1 MACARG
7 ACGREPLKLDSADVP
22 RLFSTALLFA
32 LLGATGLAFV
42 VTEGLK
48 LEPSPITKVSV
59 TKIFSP
65 TCECGGDSATI
76 AFRLRKSERLTLAIV
91 DSGDHLVQTLVG
103 PITQKKGTFS
113 AIWDGRD
120 QSGETVADGV
130 YRARVHLP
138 HRTIR
143 MPNKIRVDTTPPVV
157 KLRQVGPRVV
167 EPGQRLKVRY
177 LLNEPAQ
184 VFVFLNG
191 RRIVRGK
198 ATRLRW
204 KVEWQVRARPGKY
217 QVTVAARDI
226 AGNLSDATRAI
237 RLVVPLQVLT
247 ERLRVA
253 AGARFA
259 VRLETDGRA
268 YHWRLARQGGFAS
281 GRRLVLRAPRKPGRY
296 SVVIRQDKIPH
307 QVTVVVHR

>member
-1 MACARG
+1 
-7 ACGREPLKLDSADVP
+7 VP

-59 TKIFSP
+59 TKVFSP
-65 TCECGGDSATI
+65 ACECGSDSARI
-76 AFRLRKSERLTLAIV
+76 AFRLRKPQRLTLAIV
-91 DSGDHLVQTLVG
+91 DRGDRLVQTLVG
-103 PITQKKGTFS
+103 PITEKKGAFS
-113 AIWDGRD
+113 AIWDGRGE
-120 QSGETVADGV
+120 SGEIVSDGV

-157 KLRQVGPRVV
+157 KLRHVGPRVI

-191 RRIVRGK
+191 RRVVRGK
-198 ATRLRW
+198 ATRLKW
-204 KVEWQVRARPGKY
+204 KVEWQARARPGKY
-217 QVTVAARDI
+217 RITVVARDI
-226 AGNLSDATRAI
+226 AGNLSDATRAVA
-237 RLVVPLQVLT
+237 LVIPLQVLT
-247 ERLRVA
+247 QRVQVA
-253 AGARFA
+253 AGSRFA

-268 YHWRLARQGGFAS
+268 YYWRLAKRGGFAS
-281 GRRLVLRAPRKPGRY
+281 GGRLVLRAPPKPGRY
-296 SVVIRQDKIPH
+296 TLVIRQDKVPH
-307 QVTVVVHR
+307 QVPVRVRR